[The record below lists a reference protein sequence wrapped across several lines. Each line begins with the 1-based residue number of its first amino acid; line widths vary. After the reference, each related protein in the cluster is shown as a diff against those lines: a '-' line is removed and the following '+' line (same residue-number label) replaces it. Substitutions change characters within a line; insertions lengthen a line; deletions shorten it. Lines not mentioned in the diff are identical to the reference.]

1 MRSKHFTLIELLVVI
16 AIIAILAAML
26 LPALAQ
32 AREKARQTSCLNN
45 LKQMGVAVQLYADD
59 NEEIYNLAYLYDF
72 VGGVRT
78 TYQGT
83 FCHMLGKYMG
93 DATAIFNCPSDPDP
107 YMIVWRTGGPSL
119 PTSYLQSYRIHPSGD
134 VWPLRSYRL
143 ASVRRPSEAIST
155 TENCD
160 GPMPP
165 SQFAWGT
172 NGRAVS
178 GGFTDWGRLG
188 RFRHGG
194 SRLNVLFADGHAA
207 ALGSGEIMNEAKY
220 WAAW

>member
-93 DATAIFNCPSDPDP
+93 DATEVFNC
-107 YMIVWRTGGPSL
+107 PSL

-134 VWPLRSYRL
+134 VWPLKSFRL
-143 ASVRRPSEAIST
+143 ASVGRPSEAIST
-155 TENCD
+155 AENCD

-172 NGRAVS
+172 TGSAVS
-178 GGFTDWGRLG
+178 SGYTAWGRLG

-194 SRLNVLFADGHAA
+194 SRSNVLFADSHAA
-207 ALGSGEIMNEAKY
+207 ALGAGEILNAGKF

>member
-1 MRSKHFTLIELLVVI
+1 MRSRRFTLIELLVVI

-45 LKQMGVAVQLYADD
+45 LKQTGVAVQLYADD
-59 NEEIYNLAYLYDF
+59 NEETYNLAYLYDF

-93 DATAIFNCPSDPDP
+93 NATEVFQCPSDGDP
-107 YMIVWRTGGPSL
+107 VMYSWITGGPSR

-134 VWPLRSYRL
+134 VWPLKSYRL
-143 ASVRRPSEAIST
+143 ASVGRPSEAIST
-155 TENCD
+155 AENCD

-172 NGRAVS
+172 TGSAVS
-178 GGFTDWGRLG
+178 SGYTAWGRLG

-194 SRLNVLFADGHAA
+194 SRLNVLFADSHAA
-207 ALGSGEIMNEAKY
+207 ALGAGEVLNAGKY